1 MELTPVPPILGPS
14 MRKKLV
20 PRGLPVMAWLIAGS
34 PMNPA
39 GGPTGGGDLNVSH
52 VRNGPTLDD
61 VRTRPKPSLL
71 VKLIV
76 PVSDAMNVL
85 TPYGWVT
92 VYVAPG
98 VRPAVTRM
106 RRRANTTCA
115 PLPSATVSVAPPKA
129 PSSACVRVAF
139 PTPPAPTLLITATAL
154 E

>member
-1 MELTPVPPILGPS
+1 SG
-14 MRKKLV
+14 R
-20 PRGLPVMAWLIAGS
+20 RGLARIARSIAGS
-34 PMNPA
+34 AMTPA
-39 GGPTGGGDLNVSH
+39 GGPAGGGDLNVSH

-61 VRTRPKPSLL
+61 VRTLPKLHAGGTRPQPSLL

-106 RRRANTTCA
+106 RRRANTICA
-115 PLPSATVSVAPPKA
+115 PLPSATVP
-129 PSSACVRVAF
+129 
-139 PTPPAPTLLITATAL
+139 
-154 E
+154 